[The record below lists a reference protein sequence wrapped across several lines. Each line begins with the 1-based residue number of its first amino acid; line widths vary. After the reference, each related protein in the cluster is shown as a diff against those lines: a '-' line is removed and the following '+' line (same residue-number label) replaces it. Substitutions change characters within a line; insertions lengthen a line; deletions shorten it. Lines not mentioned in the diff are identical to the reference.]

1 MPTNVVT
8 DIMANFASV
17 ERVIRMKPTTNE
29 LYGSRWTNRQILRLA
44 IPAIVSNITVP
55 LLSLSDTAVSGHLGS
70 ADALGAIAVGTMM
83 INMAYWLFGFLRMG
97 TTGLAAEAYGKGDR
111 REKIMVVWRALA
123 VAVSAGTLLIIL
135 SPALRPL
142 LLMLSGASPDVGVLA
157 GEYYSVCICG
167 APALLG
173 TMALSGWMI
182 GMQNTVYPMVTAIVS
197 NLVNILLSV
206 IFVFVCDFGFVGV
219 AWGTLVAQWI
229 GFFIAVL
236 LSRRLGARYVLLFRG
251 PEGRPLCREIVKG
264 DGLGKFFR
272 VNTDIF
278 FRSFCI
284 MAVSMTVTS
293 VGARLGTV
301 TLGANA
307 VLMQFF
313 IFFSYFMD
321 GFAFAGEALTGRFK
335 GENNKTMI
343 GRCVRQLLW
352 WSAGVAT
359 LFFTIYYFGSTT
371 ISGLI
376 TDNPDIL
383 RRVGEMRWVVLLLPP
398 LSVGAF
404 IFDGFYIGMT
414 MTRRL
419 LGATS
424 LAALMFFAV
433 AFIPTSGH
441 LPGND
446 LLWTAFLTYLS
457 LRALLLAAPS
467 RRLFSIH

>member
-1 MPTNVVT
+1 
-8 DIMANFASV
+8 
-17 ERVIRMKPTTNE
+17 MKSSGII
-29 LYGSRWTNRQILRLA
+29 YDGRWTDRQILRLA
-44 IPAIVSNITVP
+44 VPAIVSNITVP

-70 ADALGAIAVGTMM
+70 ADALGAIAVGGMM
-83 INMAYWLFGFLRMG
+83 VNMAYWLFGFLRMG
-97 TTGLAAEAYGKGDR
+97 TTGLAAEAYGKGEE
-111 REKIMVVWRALA
+111 REKLLVVWRSLA
-123 VAVSAGTLLIIL
+123 VAFSAGILLMGL
-135 SPALRPL
+135 STVLCPL
-142 LLMLSGASPDVGVLA
+142 LLLVSGASNEVGELA

-197 NLVNILLSV
+197 NVVNILLS
-206 IFVFVCDFGFVGV
+206 ILFVFVCDFGFVGV

-229 GFFIAVL
+229 GLLIAL
-236 LSRRLGARYVLLFRG
+236 TLSRRLGARYDVLF
-251 PEGRPLCREIVKG
+251 GRYHKTVIREIVRG
-264 DGLGKFFR
+264 DGLRKFFR

-301 TLGANA
+301 ILGANA
-307 VLMQFF
+307 VVMQFF

-335 GENNKTMI
+335 GENDRTMI
-343 GRCVRQLLW
+343 RKCVRHLLW
-352 WSAGVAT
+352 WSVGVASV
-359 LFFTIYYFGSTT
+359 FFVVYYFGGAT

-376 TDNPDIL
+376 TDNPAVL
-383 RRVGEMRWVVLLLPP
+383 RKVGEMRWVVMLLPP

-419 LGATS
+419 LAATS
-424 LAALMFFAV
+424 IAAMMFFAV
-433 AFIPTSGH
+433 AFIPTAGH
-441 LPGND
+441 LPGNT
-446 LLWTAFLTYLS
+446 LLWTAFLTYLF
-457 LRALLLAAPS
+457 LRGALLAIMS
-467 RRLFSIH
+467 KRLFRLLSNLSL